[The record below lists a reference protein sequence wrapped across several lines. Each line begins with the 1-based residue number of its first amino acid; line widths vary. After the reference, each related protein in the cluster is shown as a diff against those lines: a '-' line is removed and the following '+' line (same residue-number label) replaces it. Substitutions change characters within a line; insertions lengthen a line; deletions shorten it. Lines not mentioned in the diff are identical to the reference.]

1 MMFRR
6 KMCST
11 QMKRTV
17 QIVKCIYMS
26 EPHEQS
32 LTVFITD
39 NHAKIFFWGGGG
51 GVKVDAHEARES
63 LPSLALCFHPRSRP
77 FV

>member
-1 MMFRR
+1 MARAVLMMFRR
-6 KMCST
+6 KTYST
-11 QMKRTV
+11 HMKRTV

-39 NHAKIFFWGGGG
+39 NHAKIFFGE
-51 GVKVDAHEARES
+51 VKVDFDM
-63 LPSLALCFHPRSRP
+63 LLKLL
-77 FV
+77 

>member
-1 MMFRR
+1 
-6 KMCST
+6 MCST

-39 NHAKIFFWGGGG
+39 NHAKIFFFGGGA
-51 GVKVDAHEARES
+51 KVDFDIP
-63 LPSLALCFHPRSRP
+63 LK
-77 FV
+77 V

>member
-1 MMFRR
+1 
-6 KMCST
+6 MCST

-32 LTVFITD
+32 PTVFITD
-39 NHAKIFFWGGGG
+39 NHAKIFWGE
-51 GVKVDAHEARES
+51 VKIDFDM
-63 LPSLALCFHPRSRP
+63 LLKLL
-77 FV
+77 

>member
-1 MMFRR
+1 MARPVIMMFRR

-39 NHAKIFFWGGGG
+39 NHAKIFFFGGGG
-51 GVKVDAHEARES
+51 AKVDFDIP
-63 LPSLALCFHPRSRP
+63 LKLL
-77 FV
+77 

>member
-1 MMFRR
+1 MY
-6 KMCST
+6 ST

-32 LTVFITD
+32 LTVFIPD
-39 NHAKIFFWGGGG
+39 NHAKIFFGE
-51 GVKVDAHEARES
+51 VKVDFDM
-63 LPSLALCFHPRSRP
+63 LLKLL
-77 FV
+77 

>member
-1 MMFRR
+1 MY
-6 KMCST
+6 ST

-32 LTVFITD
+32 LTLFIRYFD
-39 NHAKIFFWGGGG
+39 KIFFGE
-51 GVKVDAHEARES
+51 VKVDFDM
-63 LPSLALCFHPRSRP
+63 LLKLL
-77 FV
+77 